1 MKALESSSRTANFID
16 IENLSESSILTE
28 ELVEKVRGEYF
39 TMVRPGKDDIFVI
52 GVSHFNL
59 AAAIFGWG
67 SGIAQYVVKSG
78 QDGADLA
85 LAEAL
90 CEPCIMGRFSRVCIG
105 SGDGLLAGIGH
116 SLREQGVGVKFAARQ
131 ECASNQ
137 ILFSGCE
144 CILLHSLTNREEYA
158 LVS

>member
-52 GVSHFNL
+52 GVSNFNL

-67 SGIAQYVVKSG
+67 SGIAQYVVK
-78 QDGADLA
+78 
-85 LAEAL
+85 
-90 CEPCIMGRFSRVCIG
+90 
-105 SGDGLLAGIGH
+105 
-116 SLREQGVGVKFAARQ
+116 
-131 ECASNQ
+131 
-137 ILFSGCE
+137 
-144 CILLHSLTNREEYA
+144 
-158 LVS
+158 